1 MSVLL
6 PFILHHCKC
15 DRFEKVIAKTSG
27 CRFFPD
33 SVENLSV
40 YSYNFC
46 NYDVEYKS
54 IEINL
59 STLLIGCNWRSSIL
73 IATVMLTMALC
84 LQIAEE
90 ISRLD

>member
-1 MSVLL
+1 MTNLRKLL
-6 PFILHHCKC
+6 LKLQ
-15 DRFEKVIAKTSG
+15 VVV
-27 CRFFPD
+27 FFPD
-33 SVENLSV
+33 GVENLSV